1 MRFFI
6 IISFILLISGC
17 SNVKKTYWCG
27 DHPCINK
34 KERKAYFKKN
44 KVLEIKEVN
53 KKNKK
58 EISDLDKI
66 IKQAH
71 LNEKKRI
78 KDEKILKKEA
88 KLEKKRK
95 IKEQKKLAKL
105 AREEQKKKLKKQ
117 KKQVKKTKITNKK
130 SYIKKKPNIQ
140 KDKNIQSQ
148 IEVTDFEKIVNMIK
162 EKNMS
167 KSYPDINN
175 IPN

>member
-78 KDEKILKKEA
+78 KDEKILKK
-88 KLEKKRK
+88 RSK
-95 IKEQKKLAKL
+95 I
-105 AREEQKKKLKKQ
+105 RKKK
-117 KKQVKKTKITNKK
+117 
-130 SYIKKKPNIQ
+130 
-140 KDKNIQSQ
+140 KD
-148 IEVTDFEKIVNMIK
+148 
-162 EKNMS
+162 
-167 KSYPDINN
+167 
-175 IPN
+175 